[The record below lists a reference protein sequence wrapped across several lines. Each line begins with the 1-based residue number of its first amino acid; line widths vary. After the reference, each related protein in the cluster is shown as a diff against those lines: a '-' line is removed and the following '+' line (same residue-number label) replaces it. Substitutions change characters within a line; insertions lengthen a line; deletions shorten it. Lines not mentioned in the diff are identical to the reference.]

1 MKVQSFLRICQMTR
15 ILLCVVCL
23 TPIFLPWAR
32 AVSPVY
38 QEKIGLEEAF
48 LRISN
53 KYHAYFNYDRSI
65 TTDIEV
71 EYRDDRHHSLDEA
84 LTYVLKG
91 TDLGYRIYDQRY
103 VVVFQNNDEGIE
115 SLKNMIGHMQ
125 GLVKEKEKSKR
136 QVPRVLP
143 RLDARSVMELQ
154 NKRIVFNVTG

>member
-1 MKVQSFLRICQMTR
+1 
-15 ILLCVVCL
+15 
-23 TPIFLPWAR
+23 
-32 AVSPVY
+32 
-38 QEKIGLEEAF
+38 
-48 LRISN
+48 
-53 KYHAYFNYDRSI
+53 NYDRSI

-154 NKRIVFNVTG
+154 NKRIVFNVTGTVTDQEGEPLIGVNIQVKGTNKGASTDFEGR